1 MHELPVTQSILE
13 LALEHAPPEA
23 RITDLYLVIGDLASI
38 VDDSVQFY
46 WDLISA
52 GTAAAGASLHFR
64 RVAARICCHDCG
76 AEYSPDDALACPA
89 CHSNRVVVIAGEEF
103 YLESIAVEQ

>member
-13 LALEHAPPEA
+13 LALEHAPAEA
-23 RITDLYLVIGDLASI
+23 RITDLYVVIGDLTSF

-52 GTAAAGASLHFR
+52 GTAATGAELHFR
-64 RVAARICCHDCG
+64 RVAAQLCCNDCG
-76 AEYSPDDALACPA
+76 HQYSPNNALACPA
-89 CHSNRVVVIAGEEF
+89 CHSRRVTVNAGEEF